1 MCLQENSLMLLHTM
15 NLVERSNHAFKW
27 RRDYQLFI
35 NMSTLIHPYPG
46 IFKHIQIYSG
56 IFRHNQGDSR
66 IIQAYSSIFRTVQ
79 TLAYFK
85 TGAHSEPWYT
95 QNSDISR
102 PLAYTLFYISNTLT
116 SNARLKLAQNQANAK
131 QHPETE
137 LLLFENYSHFSS
149 TLYHPK

>member
-1 MCLQENSLMLLHTM
+1 
-15 NLVERSNHAFKW
+15 
-27 RRDYQLFI
+27 
-35 NMSTLIHPYPG
+35 MSTLIHPYPG
-46 IFKHIQIYSG
+46 IFKHIQTYSG

-116 SNARLKLAQNQANAK
+116 SNARLKLAQNQANAN